1 MGKTYLCGK
10 IGKSVLFDESKWGPI
25 GGDNEA
31 PKLIRKTAEL
41 NPDDTFIIIGRND
54 LQRAREKYL
63 LPDNLFDVYDG
74 ASKEERKDLNFIC
87 NRLNNVKIDGCF
99 LMSGPTANCNIPEK
113 SFKRNE
119 LKKGQYEHAKS
130 LETFVNYVAPIYQY
144 LNVSNIPWIMIA
156 NDPRYIGQGNDLIN
170 QPKKILSQFNEKI
183 LMQTFDNWENQNY
196 VKNEITSVYA
206 GMEKIFLIDQQPKL
220 EEKTIKFMVVLN
232 EGNNGVKS
240 RYSELKK
247 YVLDYMDDVEIYG
260 KWDESTIGNDSRFKG
275 SKKFIDLQTIL
286 PSVKY
291 TFIIPIK
298 PGWVTSK
305 WIEMLC
311 NGVIPF
317 FHPDYDTQGHCNVPS
332 ALRVKTPEE
341 LHKKIELLEERPET
355 YKKLL
360 EKCMELLTEDDF
372 SGRTISNTIMSNVIA
387 VNKLGIEFKDT
398 VKKLPT
404 ITDLFN

>member
-1 MGKTYLCGK
+1 
-10 IGKSVLFDESKWGPI
+10 
-25 GGDNEA
+25 
-31 PKLIRKTAEL
+31 
-41 NPDDTFIIIGRND
+41 
-54 LQRAREKYL
+54 
-63 LPDNLFDVYDG
+63 
-74 ASKEERKDLNFIC
+74 
-87 NRLNNVKIDGCF
+87 
-99 LMSGPTANCNIPEK
+99 
-113 SFKRNE
+113 
-119 LKKGQYEHAKS
+119 
-130 LETFVNYVAPIYQY
+130 
-144 LNVSNIPWIMIA
+144 
-156 NDPRYIGQGNDLIN
+156 
-170 QPKKILSQFNEKI
+170 
-183 LMQTFDNWENQNY
+183 
-196 VKNEITSVYA
+196 
-206 GMEKIFLIDQQPKL
+206 
-220 EEKTIKFMVVLN
+220 MVVLN

-387 VNKLGIEFKDT
+387 VNKLGIEYKTT
-398 VKKLPT
+398 VKKIPM